1 MDISQIGSG
10 SLQSAQLQSYLASLE
25 SSSNAAS
32 GSDPFLDL
40 LQSSQSA
47 AANNST
53 AADSNSAS
61 GLAMLQALE
70 GMYGTNANN
79 SLLQLLGG
87 TDDTSSTDPLL
98 EMLSGTDG
106 TNTVNPLLDSPDGT
120 DDTTDGMF
128 DSNLAMF
135 EALQGANGGS
145 ATAQS
150 NALAM
155 LQALNSNDSTLL
167 QTELGNSAINAS
179 STNLTALADNEALQA
194 FLGTNNTGAS
204 NSALLQALQ
213 NGANNTVTTS

>member
-1 MDISQIGSG
+1 MDISQLS
-10 SLQSAQLQSYLASLE
+10 SSPLQSVQLQSYLASLD
-25 SSSNAAS
+25 SSPNAAS
-32 GSDPFLDL
+32 TSDPFLDL
-40 LQSSQSA
+40 LQSSQSTA
-47 AANNST
+47 VNNNT
-53 AADSNSAS
+53 AADSNSGS

-70 GMYGTNANN
+70 DMYGTNAND

-87 TDDTSSTDPLL
+87 TGDASSTDPLL
-98 EMLSGTDG
+98 DMVGGTDG
-106 TNTVNPLLDSPDGT
+106 TNTDDPLLDSLEGT

-155 LQALNSNDSTLL
+155 LQALNNNDSTLL
-167 QTELGNSAINAS
+167 QTELGNSAISAN

-194 FLGTNNTGAS
+194 FLGTNNSGAS
-204 NSALLQALQ
+204 DSALLQAFQ
-213 NGANNTVTTS
+213 NGANNTVATS